1 LKDKVDSGISATR
14 RKAGDKSEASVARAR
29 DDAGATILKGFR
41 AMKMIGLTCTAI
53 AAAMLTEAAS
63 AALSD
68 SEAKQLMTKY
78 NCQACHA
85 VDKKLV
91 GPGFKDI
98 ATKYA
103 GDRSA
108 TERLAQ
114 KIKTGGGGVWGP
126 IPMPPNNVPDAERNE
141 LVAWILGLK

>member
-1 LKDKVDSGISATR
+1 MMLAT
-14 RKAGDKSEASVARAR
+14 
-29 DDAGATILKGFR
+29 TWKGLR
-41 AMKMIGLTCTAI
+41 AMKMIGPCIAI
-53 AAAMLTEAAS
+53 ATAMLTDAAS
-63 AALSD
+63 ATLND

-91 GPGFKDI
+91 GPGFKDV

-108 TERLAQ
+108 AEKLAQ

-126 IPMPPNNVPDAERNE
+126 IPMPPNNVPDSERSE

>member
-1 LKDKVDSGISATR
+1 
-14 RKAGDKSEASVARAR
+14 
-29 DDAGATILKGFR
+29 
-41 AMKMIGLTCTAI
+41 MKMIGLTCTAI
-53 AAAMLTEAAS
+53 AAVMLTDAAS
-63 AALSD
+63 ATLSD

-108 TERLAQ
+108 AERLTQ

>member
-1 LKDKVDSGISATR
+1 
-14 RKAGDKSEASVARAR
+14 
-29 DDAGATILKGFR
+29 
-41 AMKMIGLTCTAI
+41 MKKIGLSCAAI
-53 AAAMLTEAAS
+53 ATVMFGGAAT

-68 SEAKQLMTKY
+68 SDAKQLMTKY

-91 GPGFKDI
+91 GPGFKDV

-103 GDRSA
+103 TDKSA
-108 TERLAQ
+108 AERLAQ